1 MCQRSGFY
9 SDALT
14 IINLIVLAPPYYNH
28 SLEGKS
34 QIMDN
39 MVCTTTGASES
50 GEEHHVRAGDNQ
62 GGVRALRARHY
73 EHCGGEPRE
82 TEHAQ

>member
-1 MCQRSGFY
+1 
-9 SDALT
+9 
-14 IINLIVLAPPYYNH
+14 
-28 SLEGKS
+28 
-34 QIMDN
+34 
-39 MVCTTTGASES
+39 MVRTTTGASEG

-62 GGVRALRARHY
+62 GGVCALRARHY